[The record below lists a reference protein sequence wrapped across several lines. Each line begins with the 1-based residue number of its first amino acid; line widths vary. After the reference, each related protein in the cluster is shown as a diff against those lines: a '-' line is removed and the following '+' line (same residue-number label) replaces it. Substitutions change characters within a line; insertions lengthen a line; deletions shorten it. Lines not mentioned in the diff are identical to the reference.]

1 MLKGINHSIIEVNET
16 GSEYYERAILIIR
29 PEYAS
34 AQRAVLED
42 EARRM
47 LRDMDVPSALR
58 SKSRRL
64 VRILTASAFAA
75 GGILI
80 GCILSELTR

>member
-1 MLKGINHSIIEVNET
+1 MVKGINHSIIEVNET

-58 SKSRRL
+58 S
-64 VRILTASAFAA
+64 
-75 GGILI
+75 
-80 GCILSELTR
+80 